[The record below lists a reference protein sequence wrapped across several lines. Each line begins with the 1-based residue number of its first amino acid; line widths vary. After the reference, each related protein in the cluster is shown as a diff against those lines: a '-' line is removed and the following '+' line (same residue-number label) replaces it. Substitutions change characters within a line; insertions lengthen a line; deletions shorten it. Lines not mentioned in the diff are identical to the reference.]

1 MTRKA
6 SKFKVGLFVL
16 VGVLLMVSGLIWL
29 GASRYLKG
37 STTYATYFSESVQGL
52 QMDSVVK
59 YRGVEVGRVKA
70 IRVAPDNTLIEVV
83 MDIVFKGKVDQNMVA
98 SLKMVGITG
107 IAYVELDQ
115 RRPGAADQSPAITFA
130 SEYPIIP
137 SRPSEISQ
145 ILTVAEEVVQQVRR
159 IDFNKLADELEQT
172 LVGARHLV
180 AGAELKT
187 TVANLD
193 KAAANLASITGRVDR
208 YLASGKPE
216 AVTAEAKAAASEARL
231 LLAEL
236 REKVRPLDLGK
247 TQDEAS
253 QTLVELRRQT
263 GALVAQAQSSLAQV
277 SLDVVSAAE
286 DLRRSATI
294 MERLLERLDAS
305 PSDIIFSS
313 PPAPRGPMV
322 HPGPG
327 R

>member
-37 STTYATYFSESVQGL
+37 STTYATYFAESVQGL

-83 MDIVFKGKVDQNMVA
+83 MDIVFKGQIEQTMVA

-115 RRPGAADQSPAITFA
+115 RRPGAADQTPPITFA

-145 ILTVAEEVVQQVRR
+145 ILTVAEEVVQQVRL
-159 IDFNKLADELEQT
+159 IDFKKLADELEAFFGRGNLPLGKLDDAGEVASAT
-172 LVGARHLV
+172 VGGL
-180 AGAELKT
+180 
-187 TVANLD
+187 
-193 KAAANLASITGRVDR
+193 AA
-208 YLASGKPE
+208 E
-216 AVTAEAKAAASEARL
+216 AVEVL
-231 LLAEL
+231 
-236 REKVRPLDLGK
+236 EK
-247 TQDEAS
+247 
-253 QTLVELRRQT
+253 
-263 GALVAQAQSSLAQV
+263 
-277 SLDVVSAAE
+277 
-286 DLRRSATI
+286 
-294 MERLLERLDAS
+294 
-305 PSDIIFSS
+305 
-313 PPAPRGPMV
+313 PA
-322 HPGPG
+322 
-327 R
+327 

>member
-29 GASRYLKG
+29 GASSYLKG

-83 MDIVFKGKVDQNMVA
+83 MDIVFKGQIEQTMVA

-115 RRPGAADQSPAITFA
+115 RRPGAADQTPPITFA

-145 ILTVAEEVVQQVRR
+145 ILTVAEEVVQQVRL
-159 IDFNKLADELEQT
+159 IDFKKLADELEQT

-180 AGAELKT
+180 AGAEIKT

-216 AVTAEAKAAASEARL
+216 AVVAEAKAAANEARL

-236 REKVRPLDLGK
+236 REKVRPLDLAQ
-247 TQDEAS
+247 TQNEAS

-263 GALVAQAQSSLAQV
+263 GSLVGQAQSSLAQV
-277 SLDVVSAAE
+277 SLDVVGAAE

-305 PSDIIFSS
+305 PSDIIFSQ
-313 PPAPRGPMV
+313 PPATRGQMV
-322 HPGPG
+322 APGPG

>member
-29 GASRYLKG
+29 GTSRYLKG

-83 MDIVFKGKVDQNMVA
+83 MDIVFHGKVEQTMVA

-115 RRPGAADQSPAITFA
+115 RRPGAVDQSPPITFA

-159 IDFNKLADELEQT
+159 IDFKKLADELEQALT
-172 LVGARHLV
+172 GARNLMSGV
-180 AGAELKT
+180 ELKA
-187 TVANLD
+187 TVANLE

-208 YLASGKPE
+208 YLASGKPD
-216 AVTAEAKAAASEARL
+216 AVVAEARAAANEARL

-236 REKVRPLDLGK
+236 REKVRPLDLAK

-253 QTLVELRRQT
+253 QTLVEVRRQT
-263 GALVAQAQSSLAQV
+263 GALVGQAQSSLAQV
-277 SLDVVSAAE
+277 SLDVVGAAE
-286 DLRRSATI
+286 DLRRSAVI
-294 MERLLERLDAS
+294 MERLLERLDSS

-313 PPAPRGPMV
+313 PPAPRGQMV
-322 HPGPG
+322 APGPG